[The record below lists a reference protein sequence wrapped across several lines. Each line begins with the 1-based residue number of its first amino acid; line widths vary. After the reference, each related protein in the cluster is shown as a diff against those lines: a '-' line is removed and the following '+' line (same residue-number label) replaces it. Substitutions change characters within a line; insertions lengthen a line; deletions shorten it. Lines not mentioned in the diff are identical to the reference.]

1 MKKEGL
7 KVFSKKNF
15 LVINLVVVFVYF
27 LFNFVFNFKEDLVVD
42 ISPQKDK
49 MIKISQVKNYDNESI
64 RLDIEYGNKNLFE
77 ISKRTFNI
85 VLKNNELFTNNNED
99 LSVNWVN
106 NSNIDINIKDKYKD
120 EFVNVNIDM
129 DNIKIQKNIVKRDN
143 I

>member
-1 MKKEGL
+1 M
-7 KVFSKKNF
+7 FSKKNF

-42 ISPQKDK
+42 ISPQKDN

-77 ISKRTFNI
+77 MNKRKFDVI
-85 VLKNNELFTNNNED
+85 LKNNELFTKNNED
-99 LSVNWVN
+99 LSVKWVN

-120 EFVNVNIDM
+120 EFVNINIDM
-129 DNIKIQKNIVKRDN
+129 ENLKIQKNIVKKVN
-143 I
+143 V

>member
-1 MKKEGL
+1 MKKEGI

-42 ISPQKDK
+42 ISPQKDN

-77 ISKRTFNI
+77 MNKRKFDVI
-85 VLKNNELFTNNNED
+85 LKNNELFTKNNED
-99 LSVNWVN
+99 LSVKWVN

-129 DNIKIQKNIVKRDN
+129 ENLKIQKNIVKKDN

>member
-1 MKKEGL
+1 M
-7 KVFSKKNF
+7 FSKKNF

-77 ISKRTFNI
+77 ISKRMFNI

>member
-1 MKKEGL
+1 M
-7 KVFSKKNF
+7 FSKKNF

-42 ISPQKDK
+42 ISPQKDN

-77 ISKRTFNI
+77 MNKRKFDVI
-85 VLKNNELFTNNNED
+85 LKNNELFTKNNED
-99 LSVNWVN
+99 LSVKWVN

-129 DNIKIQKNIVKRDN
+129 ENLKIQKNIVKKDN